1 MFLQSA
7 VSIAVTLL
15 IVPPGQRPAEAANHP
30 PAPIDL
36 RELSPQETQRFLTQ
50 VRQKLS
56 SMKTLRADFIQERR
70 MAAFIDTLTAKGTC
84 YFMAPGKIRWELREP
99 YRSALV
105 FSEGKVAK
113 FLYEDDRLRKLNP
126 VGKGVMKQVLQMIA
140 LWLHG
145 DFEGTKEFFDLQVL
159 RGPVFILR
167 LEPRHK
173 QMAEMI
179 REIELTMDADSKHIK
194 KVTIRENRGDQII
207 ITFVH
212 EELNVDLDEA
222 LFAVD

>member
-7 VSIAVTLL
+7 LSIAVTLL
-15 IVPPGQRPAEAANHP
+15 IAGPGQLPAKATNHP
-30 PAPIDL
+30 PAAINL
-36 RELSPQETQRFLTQ
+36 RELSPQETQRFLTR
-50 VRQKLS
+50 VRHKLG

-84 YFMAPGKIRWELREP
+84 YFMAPGRIRWELREP

-126 VGKGVMKQVLQMIA
+126 GGKGVMKEVLQMIA

-159 RGPVFILR
+159 RGSVFILR

-173 QMAEMI
+173 QMQEMI
-179 REIELTMDADSKHIK
+179 RAIELTMDADSYHIK
-194 KVTIRENRGDQII
+194 KVTIRESRGDQIV

>member
-7 VSIAVTLL
+7 VSIAVALL
-15 IVPPGQRPAEAANHP
+15 IVPPGQRPAEAANYP
-30 PAPIDL
+30 SAPIDV
-36 RELSPQETQRFLTQ
+36 RELSPQETQSFLTR

-56 SMKTLRADFIQERR
+56 SMQTLRADFIQERR
-70 MAAFIDTLTAKGTC
+70 MGAFIDTLTAKGTC
-84 YFMAPGKIRWELREP
+84 YFMAPGRIRWELREP

-105 FSEGKVAK
+105 FSDGKVAK

-126 VGKGVMKQVLQMIA
+126 GGKGVMKRVLQMIA

-145 DFEGTKEFFDLQVL
+145 DFEGTKEFFDLRVL
-159 RGPVFILR
+159 RGSVFILR

-173 QMAEMI
+173 QMKEII
-179 REIELTMDADSKHIK
+179 RAIELTMDADSNHIK
-194 KVTIRENRGDQII
+194 KVTIRENRGDQIV